1 MKLKRTLCS
10 IVLHTVIVLS
20 LVFLTFIVL
29 DWYNPLMGFLS
40 NPSSNALLIALC
52 VLSIVSSVSCIANQ
66 MQERGGRTAPEHMR
80 RKQKRG
86 GP

>member
-1 MKLKRTLCS
+1 MKPKRTLCS

-40 NPSSNALLIALC
+40 NPSSTALLPI
-52 VLSIVSSVSCIANQ
+52 SI
-66 MQERGGRTAPEHMR
+66 G
-80 RKQKRG
+80 
-86 GP
+86 